1 MNDYSSN
8 IEVLLELLLSLKF
21 LFSYV
26 ALRHLFYY
34 GEENWNKK
42 QFTLAF
48 LALLMLR

>member
-8 IEVLLELLLSLKF
+8 IEAVLELLLSLKL

-34 GEENWNKK
+34 GEEN
-42 QFTLAF
+42 
-48 LALLMLR
+48 